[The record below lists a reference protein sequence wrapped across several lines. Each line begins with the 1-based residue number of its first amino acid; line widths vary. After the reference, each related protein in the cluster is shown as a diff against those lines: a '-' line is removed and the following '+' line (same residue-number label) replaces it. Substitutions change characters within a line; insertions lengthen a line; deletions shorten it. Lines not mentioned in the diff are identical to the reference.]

1 MYIYFRRGVAGANGY
16 VRCNAIPPSR
26 TKLPKEI
33 LYEFVILA
41 IILVNVRD
49 DRNQNLNKKIKNCK
63 LCIEV
68 ET

>member
-49 DRNQNLNKKIKNCK
+49 DRNQNLN
-63 LCIEV
+63 
-68 ET
+68 